1 VDAIGRICPVV
12 SDLSGFER
20 KLVRWCRIC
29 PVVSDWYVGFSV
41 GFLSGNRRVRVHV
54 GRNERLRRHLRAKC
68 TFGTLVLLAVLLP
81 RNAPLGSTRCRAGL
95 SARLIDF
102 RD

>member
-1 VDAIGRICPVV
+1 MDAFGRICLVV

-41 GFLSGNRRVRVHV
+41 GFSEWQSSRGGSCRPDV
-54 GRNERLRRHLRAKC
+54 GLQ
-68 TFGTLVLLAVLLP
+68 P
-81 RNAPLGSTRCRAGL
+81 STND
-95 SARLIDF
+95 SARLVPDWY
-102 RD
+102 RSHDELGSATTHWRLTT